1 MVIIGA
7 GCSVTRGL
15 KDNQVI
21 VRKVTIKGIDKEF
34 SEAAIN
40 YVDKEQQPNNWLNLQ
55 FYYLFSN
62 KGKRKIGEAPALL
75 DSNLVEFSRLQIQKY
90 LVNKGYL
97 KAKVADSIVVKKS
110 KAQLYFTATQGPL
123 FKIRNSKDSIYD
135 AKVRQLYRDTRKQYS
150 HVNTGSRYDTD
161 SLAYDRDQFYQVM
174 KRNGYYDFYR
184 QYISYTPDSSYK
196 KSVVDLVMIID
207 NPADKKEHPIYTIN
221 NTLITIARSNG
232 RMTGK
237 ADTIQVDSQFR
248 FVDYSGRFKPRTV
261 IDYTFQK
268 KGEIYNLDKQTLTTA
283 RLSELNVFRNVPN
296 PTYEKL
302 PDSTNRLNSKI
313 DIVPLKQMTDR
324 LEAEFLFNQG
334 RFGYNLGNTFT
345 NRNIFKQAAI
355 LQVKLNWSI
364 LFDNGNSSV
373 NQGIQNQDFR
383 AGVNLIY
390 PRLLLPFRFPN
401 LAKFGIPHTTFSTN
415 FQLFYQKG
423 LVERRSFIN
432 SITYDFFET
441 ARKQHSVTP
450 LSIEFS
456 SGTIDPIAKAELLKQ
471 NRFSYVYLIG
481 RTTFTTSSQYTFQYN
496 AQELNSYKNFIYFR
510 GGVEIGGNILSLLS
524 NAANT
529 PRDSL
534 GQRTVFGYAFTQY
547 VKTEIDYRWYR
558 SLGGE
563 KQFIFRFNP
572 GIGIPY
578 GNSRQLVF
586 EKNFYTG
593 GANDI
598 RAWLPRTLGP
608 GQFNRESYG
617 VSGGADTA
625 RARLKYLDQFGE
637 IKIVANA
644 EYRFKLADNFFGTK
658 LKGAFFVDAGNV
670 WRLHKQVEN
679 PNGEFRFNNLWNS
692 TAIGIGTGLRFDL
705 AFFIFRLDAAFKFKD
720 PQFNGSDQW
729 VFIKHFNEVFRNG
742 SFKESYLRNNK
753 TGVDTNGKIVGDGYS
768 FMQLNFGIG
777 LPF

>member
-7 GCSVTRGL
+7 GCSVTRGI
-15 KDNQVI
+15 KDNEAI

-90 LVNKGYL
+90 LVNKGFL
-97 KAKVADSIVVKKS
+97 KAKVSDSIVVKKK
-110 KAQLYFTATQGPL
+110 KAKLFFTAVQGPL
-123 FKIRNSKDSIYD
+123 FKIRNFKDSIYD
-135 AKVRQLYRDTRKQYS
+135 PKVRQLYRDTRKLYT
-150 HVNTGSRYDTD
+150 HVNPGSRYDTD
-161 SLAYDRDQFYQVM
+161 SLAYDRDQFFQVM

-184 QYISYTPDSSYK
+184 QYINYAPDSSFN

-207 NPADKKEHPIYTIN
+207 NPVDKKEHPIYTIN
-221 NTLITIARSNG
+221 NTLITISRSNG
-232 RMTGK
+232 RVSGK
-237 ADTIQVDSQFR
+237 ADTIQADSQFR

-268 KGEIYNLDKQTLTTA
+268 KGEIYNLDKQTLTTT

-324 LEAEFLFNQG
+324 VEAEFLFNQG

-383 AGVNLIY
+383 AGISVIY
-390 PRLLLPFRFPN
+390 PRLLLPFQFPN
-401 LAKFGIPHTTFSTN
+401 LAKFGVPHTTLATN

-432 SITYDFFET
+432 AITYDFFET

-450 LSIEFS
+450 ISIEFS
-456 SGTIDPIAKAELLKQ
+456 SGSIDPIAKAELLRQ
-471 NRFSYVYLIG
+471 NRYSYVYLIG
-481 RTTFTTSSQYTFQYN
+481 RTTFTSSSQYTFQYN

-510 GGVEIGGNILSLLS
+510 GGLDIGGNTLSLLS
-524 NAANT
+524 KIVNA
-529 PRDSL
+529 PRDTL
-534 GQRTVFGYAFTQY
+534 GQRTLFGAAFSQY

-572 GIGIPY
+572 GVGIPY
-578 GNSRQLVF
+578 GNSKQLIF

-608 GQFNRESYG
+608 GQFNRASYG
-617 VSGGADTA
+617 IGGAADTA

-644 EYRFKLADNFFGTK
+644 EYRYKLADNFFGTK

-670 WRLHKQVEN
+670 WRLRKQVEN
-679 PNGEFRFNNLWNS
+679 PNGEFRFNNIWSS

-720 PQFNGSDQW
+720 PQFTGSEQW
-729 VFIKHFNEVFRNG
+729 VFVKHLGEVFGNG
-742 SFKESYLRNNK
+742 PFKQNYK
-753 TGVDTNGKIVGDGYS
+753 VTNGENYG

>member
-21 VRKVTIKGIDKEF
+21 VRKVTIKGIDKQF

-97 KAKVADSIVVKKS
+97 KAKVADSIVVKKR
-110 KAQLYFTATQGPL
+110 KAQLYFTATPGPL
-123 FKIRNSKDSIYD
+123 FKIRNFKDSIYD

-232 RMTGK
+232 RMAGK

-261 IDYTFQK
+261 TDYTFQK
-268 KGEIYNLDKQTLTTA
+268 KGEIYNLDKQTLTTT

-313 DIVPLKQMTDR
+313 DIVPLKQKTDR
-324 LEAEFLFNQG
+324 VEAEFLFNQG

-345 NRNIFKQAAI
+345 NRNIFKQSAI

-390 PRLLLPFRFPN
+390 PRLLLPFQFPN
-401 LAKFGIPHTTFSTN
+401 LAKFGVPHTTFSTN

-510 GGVEIGGNILSLLS
+510 GGLEIGGNILSLLS

-617 VSGGADTA
+617 VGGGADTA

-644 EYRFKLADNFFGTK
+644 EYRYKLADNFFGAK

-729 VFIKHFNEVFRNG
+729 VFIKHFNEIFGNG